1 MNILFVNN
9 SEINPLNSGI
19 QRITA
24 ILAQGFTAK
33 GLNCYGAYF
42 EKSNSSEEHL
52 FIEKIKLDFTP
63 ESSRQLNHFIRK
75 NQIQR
80 VIVQECWP
88 LKKLN
93 IVHQALISVPEC
105 RLF

>member
-52 FIEKIKLDFTP
+52 
-63 ESSRQLNHFIRK
+63 
-75 NQIQR
+75 
-80 VIVQECWP
+80 
-88 LKKLN
+88 
-93 IVHQALISVPEC
+93 
-105 RLF
+105 

>member
-52 FIEKIKLDFTP
+52 FIEKIKLMTRR
-63 ESSRQLNHFIRK
+63 EIYGSKSNR
-75 NQIQR
+75 
-80 VIVQECWP
+80 
-88 LKKLN
+88 
-93 IVHQALISVPEC
+93 
-105 RLF
+105 